1 MPSMN
6 EILSNDEKGDT
17 PRDER
22 GRFTS
27 SEPPSEPQPEATPT
41 EPVEAVAETPKP
53 VEPVKAAEPASVP
66 PAQEPKEV
74 AAFKQAAL
82 EERRK
87 RQALEAEI
95 ARLREQAQ
103 PQTPPR
109 DFFEN
114 PDEAFEQR
122 LTPKLREMEQRMLD
136 RVYNAMEAAAR
147 ARYQDYD
154 EKRELF
160 LQLAQEDPTIVAGLQ
175 TAPDPAEYA
184 YTTAKRLSVLREIGD
199 DPDAYRKRV
208 EAEIRERVMA
218 EMSQQKPRPVAVPP
232 SSLNAE
238 KSPVNS
244 QNWGGPTPITSLFGR
259 R

>member
-1 MPSMN
+1 MASMN
-6 EILSNDEKGDT
+6 EILSNDEKGDR
-17 PRDER
+17 PRDEH
-22 GRFTS
+22 GRFMST
-27 SEPPSEPQPEATPT
+27 ETPSEPQPEATTEVT
-41 EPVEAVAETPKP
+41 EPVAAEPAP
-53 VEPVKAAEPASVP
+53 AEPVKAPEPAPVATP
-66 PAQEPKEV
+66 QEPKEV
-74 AAFKQAAL
+74 AAFKQAAI

-95 ARLREQAQ
+95 ARLREAQAA
-103 PQTPPR
+103 PQEPPR

-122 LTPKLREMEQRMLD
+122 LTPKLKEMEQRMLD

-154 EKRELF
+154 EKREIF
-160 LQLAQEDPTIVAGLQ
+160 LQLAQEDPSIVAGLQ

-199 DPDAYRKRV
+199 DPDAYRKKV

-218 EMSQQKPRPVAVPP
+218 EMAQRKPVPAVVPP

-238 KSPVNS
+238 KSPVSS
-244 QNWGGPTPITSLFGR
+244 QNWGGPTPITSIFSR

>member
-1 MPSMN
+1 MASMN
-6 EILSNDEKGDT
+6 EILSNDEKGDR
-17 PRDER
+17 PRDEH
-22 GRFTS
+22 GRFVS
-27 SEPPSEPQPEATPT
+27 SEPPSEPQPEATPEVP
-41 EPVEAVAETPKP
+41 EPVAVAPET
-53 VEPVKAAEPASVP
+53 VEPPKAPDPVSAAP
-66 PAQEPKEV
+66 QEPKEV
-74 AAFKQAAL
+74 AAFKQAAI

-95 ARLREQAQ
+95 ARLREAQAA
-103 PQTPPR
+103 PQAPPR

-154 EKRELF
+154 EKREIF

-184 YTTAKRLSVLREIGD
+184 YATAKRLSVLREIGD

-208 EAEIRERVMA
+208 EAEVRERLTA
-218 EMSQQKPRPVAVPP
+218 EMAQRRPTPAAVPP
-232 SSLNAE
+232 ASLNAE
-238 KSPVNS
+238 KSPVSS
-244 QNWGGPTPITSLFGR
+244 QNWGGPTPITSIFSR

>member
-1 MPSMN
+1 MN

-27 SEPPSEPQPEATPT
+27 AEPPSEPTPEATPA
-41 EPVEAVAETPKP
+41 EPVEPVAEAPKP
-53 VEPVKAAEPASVP
+53 AEPVKAAEPT
-66 PAQEPKEV
+66 PAPVTQEPKEV
-74 AAFKQAAL
+74 SAFKQAAI

-154 EKRELF
+154 EKREMF

-218 EMSQQKPRPVAVPP
+218 EMAQQKPKTAIVPP